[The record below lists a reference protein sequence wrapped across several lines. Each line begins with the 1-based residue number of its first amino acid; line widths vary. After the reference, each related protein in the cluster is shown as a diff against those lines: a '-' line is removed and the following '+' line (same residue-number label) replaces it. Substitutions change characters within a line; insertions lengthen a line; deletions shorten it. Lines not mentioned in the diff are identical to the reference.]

1 MRWSWWGGRPNELS
15 ARARGAPAD
24 RAPAPHRHCEFKR
37 GTAAVDTGKNVR
49 SADAARCPHRLRVA
63 LDLPKYRMTATV
75 TTPSTRDTSLDVMRL
90 IGLLMIILAH
100 VDPPEWLRQLRNFG
114 TPLLIVASAATYA
127 VIYDRRAIDV
137 PSFYQKRLT
146 RLVIQLWSFLSIF
159 FGSMVVVAALS
170 ARSFP
175 CTARQV
181 FETFTFGKGIGYVSD
196 APALYDWMRVSEIG
210 WFASSFYSD
219 GFLDRYQQLIMQY
232 ELPQQRKIRHLSK
245 GQRAKVA
252 LALALGH
259 DPELLILDE
268 PTCGLDPLV
277 RREFLESMVDRAAAG
292 RTVLLSS
299 HQISEVERVADD
311 VAILHAG
318 KFRLIDS
325 LAALK
330 ESVSEVTIT
339 MADSLTAVPQV
350 DRPAEVLSE
359 QIQGRQRQWVVRGF
373 TELHREELERATGVL
388 GVRVVPATLDEMF
401 VACTRGQGAQS
412 PNNSPVTENTRNRQ
426 AS

>member
-1 MRWSWWGGRPNELS
+1 MSAMEIPEHEQNCITASGLEMRFPGCDALRGIDLSIRSGSVFALLGENGAGKTTLIKILTGFLRP
-15 ARARGAPAD
+15 
-24 RAPAPHRHCEFKR
+24 
-37 GTAAVDTGKNVR
+37 TAGNCTVCGLDPTR
-49 SADAARCPHRLRVA
+49 DA
-63 LDLPKYRMTATV
+63 LDIR
-75 TTPSTRDTSLDVMRL
+75 
-90 IGLLMIILAH
+90 
-100 VDPPEWLRQLRNFG
+100 
-114 TPLLIVASAATYA
+114 
-127 VIYDRRAIDV
+127 
-137 PSFYQKRLT
+137 KR
-146 RLVIQLWSFLSIF
+146 
-159 FGSMVVVAALS
+159 
-170 ARSFP
+170 
-175 CTARQV
+175 
-181 FETFTFGKGIGYVSD
+181 IGYVSD

-219 GFLDRYQQLIMQY
+219 GFLDRYQQLITQY

-268 PTCGLDPLV
+268 PTSGLDPLV